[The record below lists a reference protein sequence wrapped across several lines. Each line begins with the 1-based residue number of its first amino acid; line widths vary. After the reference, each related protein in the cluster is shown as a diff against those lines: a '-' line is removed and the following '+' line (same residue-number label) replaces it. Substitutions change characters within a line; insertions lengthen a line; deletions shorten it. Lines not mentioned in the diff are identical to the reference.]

1 MKKTFR
7 RVLVI
12 LLAAAL
18 LLAVLLPAMSIL
30 AHASAV
36 TQEDINQLKDQLSDI
51 SDRKK
56 EVQGRLASIRDDL
69 AQAKEALELVNEQV
83 VLTEQQISATQDLID
98 ATQTQIDA
106 TQGQIDA
113 SQALLD
119 QYDADI
125 ARKEAEIA
133 ELEEQER
140 QQLEE
145 YYAQVRWMDEH
156 GSVSYLSILFEA
168 SSFSELLDSI
178 TIIGDLIDYNERIVN
193 RLRDTQ
199 AQLAGARDELQTA
212 RDAQAQVQAQL
223 EEQKAQLEE
232 QKAQQ
237 VDQKAQLEAQK
248 VQLERDKADATAL
261 MEQIAATESE
271 AAAEA
276 AALAAAEA
284 EVQRALRNA
293 EQKYADQLAAL
304 SQNHNANSGEW
315 YWPLTGKYGISSLF
329 GGRYLFGRWESH
341 TGTDIPAAG
350 GTPIHAAKDG
360 IVTYVSPNRNTSY
373 GWYCMIS
380 HGSGYTT
387 LYAHQ
392 CQRPVVSEGQ
402 SVSKGQVIG
411 YVGTTGNSTGNHL
424 HFELRVNGVRSD
436 VLRLYPNVR
445 FTGYG
450 TSWYGANYP
459 SGMR

>member
-1 MKKTFR
+1 MLMKNTLR
-7 RVLVI
+7 RALVV
-12 LLAAAL
+12 LLA
-18 LLAVLLPAMSIL
+18 LAMLFTVLLPAVSIF
-30 AHASAV
+30 AHASTV
-36 TQEDINQLKDQLSDI
+36 TKEDIKALEDELAGI

-56 EVQGRLASIRDDL
+56 DVQARLASIREDK
-69 AQAKEALELVNEQV
+69 AKAKEALDLVTEQV
-83 VLTEQQISATQDLID
+83 LLTEQQISATQDLIA
-98 ATQTQIDA
+98 ATQSQIAATQAQIDE
-106 TQGQIDA
+106 

-125 ARKEAEIA
+125 AQKEADIA
-133 ELEEQER
+133 ELEQQEQ

-156 GSVSYLSILFEA
+156 GSISYLSILFQA
-168 SSFSELLDSI
+168 SSFSELLDYI
-178 TIIGDLIDYNERIVN
+178 TIIRDLIAYNDRIVTQ
-193 RLRDTQ
+193 LRDTQ
-199 AQLAGARDELQTA
+199 TELAAARDELQTA
-212 RDAQAQVQAQL
+212 RDAQAQIQAQL

-232 QKAQQ
+232 Q
-237 VDQKAQLEAQK
+237 
-248 VQLERDKADATAL
+248 
-261 MEQIAATESE
+261 IAASESE

-276 AALAAAEA
+276 RQLAAAEA
-284 EVQRALRNA
+284 EVQRALKNA
-293 EQKYADQLAAL
+293 EQKYAEQLAAL
-304 SQNHNANSGEW
+304 NGNVNSGDW
-315 YWPLTGKYGISSLF
+315 YWPLNGKYGISSLF
-329 GGRYLFGRWESH
+329 GGRYLFGRWERH

-360 IVTYVSPNRNTSY
+360 IVSYVSPNKNTSY

-380 HGSGYTT
+380 HGNGYTT

-392 CQRPVVSEGQ
+392 CQRPIVSEGQ
-402 SVSKGQVIG
+402 RVSKGQVIG

-424 HFELRVNGVRSD
+424 HFELRVNGVRND

-459 SGMR
+459 AGMR

>member
-1 MKKTFR
+1 MLMKNTLR
-7 RVLVI
+7 RALVV
-12 LLAAAL
+12 LLA
-18 LLAVLLPAMSIL
+18 LAMLFTVLLPAVSIF
-30 AHASAV
+30 AHASTV
-36 TQEDINQLKDQLSDI
+36 TKEDIKALEDELAGI

-56 EVQGRLASIRDDL
+56 DVQARLASIREDK
-69 AQAKEALELVNEQV
+69 AKAKEALDLVTEQV
-83 VLTEQQISATQDLID
+83 LLTEQQISATQDLIA
-98 ATQTQIDA
+98 ATQSQIAATQAQIDE
-106 TQGQIDA
+106 

-125 ARKEAEIA
+125 AQKEADIA
-133 ELEEQER
+133 ELEQQEQ

-145 YYAQVRWMDEH
+145 YYAQVRWMEH
-156 GSVSYLSILFEA
+156 GSISYLSILFQA
-168 SSFSELLDSI
+168 SSFSELLDYI
-178 TIIGDLIDYNERIVN
+178 TIIRDLIAYNDRIVTQ
-193 RLRDTQ
+193 LRDTQ
-199 AQLAGARDELQTA
+199 TELAAARDELQTA
-212 RDAQAQVQAQL
+212 RDAQAQIQAQL

-232 QKAQQ
+232 QQAQQ
-237 VDQKAQLEAQK
+237 EAQKAQLEAQK
-248 VQLERDKADATAL
+248 AQLEKDKAEAAAL
-261 MEQIAATESE
+261 MEQIAASESE

-276 AALAAAEA
+276 RQLAAAEA
-284 EVQRALRNA
+284 EVQRALKNA
-293 EQKYADQLAAL
+293 EQKYAEQLAAL
-304 SQNHNANSGEW
+304 NGNVNSGDW
-315 YWPLTGKYGISSLF
+315 YWPLNGKYGISSLF

-360 IVTYVSPNRNTSY
+360 IVSYVSPNKNTSY

-380 HGSGYTT
+380 HGNGYTT

-392 CQRPVVSEGQ
+392 CQRPIVSEGQ
-402 SVSKGQVIG
+402 RVSKGQVIG

-424 HFELRVNGVRSD
+424 HFELRVNGVRND

-459 SGMR
+459 AGMR